1 MKTTI
6 ALILLFG
13 GMAVMVGGFVW
24 AIWEFAQPYSAA
36 LNNPMAEGGPTAQQ
50 TSSSMLIAAG
60 IGLAG
65 FVPMTIGSLMLGK
78 GLLGLIKKR
87 LQGRPPR

>member
-13 GMAVMVGGFVW
+13 GMAVMVGGFIW
-24 AIWEFAQPYSAA
+24 AVWEFAQLYNAN
-36 LNNPMAEGGPTAQQ
+36 LNNGMADGPDPKQ
-50 TSSSMLIAAG
+50 TSSHMLTAAG

-65 FVPMTIGSLMLGK
+65 FIPMTAGSIMLGK
-78 GLLGLIKKR
+78 GILGLIKKR
-87 LQGRPPR
+87 LQRSA